1 MLITFLLKF
10 RLNYIYQRTQ
20 AVMTDFL
27 NILESL
33 EPISLEE
40 MNDVKLL
47 DRTDT
52 KFTFHISR
60 LPEILAIASSRYRVL
75 MVEGN
80 RYARYETR
88 YFDTPDYEMF
98 IKHHNGKLNRNKVR
112 FRTYLD
118 SGLHYFEVK
127 LKTNKGRT
135 VKTRVKRE
143 TNDYSI
149 TEKAQQLLEKKT
161 SYTPEQLYEA
171 IRIYYNRIT
180 LVSKNLTERLTIDFD
195 LKYKKN
201 DEVKAY
207 PEMVIAEVKQ
217 DKSAHSY
224 FVELMNDYR
233 IKDIAMSKY
242 CLGIASLVNN
252 IKKNNFKPK
261 ISYVNK
267 LCNTNSI

>member
-1 MLITFLLKF
+1 
-10 RLNYIYQRTQ
+10 
-20 AVMTDFL
+20 MTDFL
-27 NILESL
+27 NILETL

-52 KFTFHISR
+52 KFTFNLR
-60 LPEILAIASSRYRVL
+60 LLPEILSNLSAHYRVL
-75 MVEGN
+75 TIDN
-80 RYARYETR
+80 HRFARYETR
-88 YFDTPDYEMF
+88 YFDTPQFEMY

-118 SGLHYFEVK
+118 SGLHFFEVK

-135 VKTRVKRE
+135 KKSRVRLE

-149 TEKAQQLLEKKT
+149 NDKAEQLLTKKT
-161 SYTPEQLYEA
+161 HYTPDELSEA

-180 LVSKNLTERLTIDFD
+180 LVSKSLTERLTIDFD
-195 LKYKKN
+195 LKYQKN
-201 DEVKAY
+201 ETVKAY

-217 DKSAHSY
+217 DKSAHSF
-224 FVELMNDYR
+224 FVKLMNDYR
-233 IKDIAMSKY
+233 IKDISMSKY

-252 IKKNNFKPK
+252 VKKNNFKPK

-267 LCNTNSI
+267 LCNAGSN